1 MSDGRTGL
9 HRGGGDLHRGRPRP
23 ARSPFLRDGGVI
35 RIRLC
40 PFWRLSRGCS
50 VGRHPNPTLPFWGGR
65 SGVWWLD
72 VRIRWVDVQIRP
84 ASKTFAGPFRS
95 PRRSGRGGHDH
106 TMLTR
111 SALSKIDVRIHFV
124 RSRGNVVLGRSGSVP
139 NILARCTCA
148 GRRSNPVW
156 AFCRGKQNLKRNAVL
171 HETKVFFVRRAV
183 GRLPSPSRTPLPSQ
197 R

>member
-1 MSDGRTGL
+1 MAGPGCIAEGAICTADGRDR
-9 HRGGGDLHRGRPRP
+9 RGGLFEMAGSSESDFTL
-23 ARSPFLRDGGVI
+23 L
-35 RIRLC
+35 
-40 PFWRLSRGCS
+40 
-50 VGRHPNPTLPFWGGR
+50 TLPFWGVARVFGGSMSE
-65 SGVWWLD
+65 SGGSM
-72 VRIRWVDVQIRP
+72 
-84 ASKTFAGPFRS
+84 SKSVLLQKLLFFGGPFRS

>member
-1 MSDGRTGL
+1 MAGPGCIAEGAICTADGRDR
-9 HRGGGDLHRGRPRP
+9 RGALFYEMAGSSESDFALFGG
-23 ARSPFLRDGGVI
+23 SPGGVRWVDI

-40 PFWRLSRGCS
+40 PFGGSLGCLVARCPNP
-50 VGRHPNPTLPFWGGR
+50 VGRCPNPSCF
-65 SGVWWLD
+65 
-72 VRIRWVDVQIRP
+72 
-84 ASKTFAGPFRS
+84 KNFAGPFRS
-95 PRRSGRGGHDH
+95 PRPSGRGGHDH